1 MPKKKSAKVKSE
13 EKGTENTTEQE
24 TVQAAEEKTEQATAE
39 TEAQTSQDDELK
51 KLKDELAAQKDVYL
65 RLAAEYDNFRK
76 RTEREKVSTYDNA
89 LSKAVET
96 FLPVAD
102 SLSLAVSAQS
112 GGSDDY
118 RKGLE
123 MIAKLME
130 EALKKINVEAFGA
143 IGDAFNPEL
152 HNAVSQ
158 VENAELCENS
168 VAAVFQKGYKIGDK
182 VIRHAMV
189 QVANC

>member
-1 MPKKKSAKVKSE
+1 MPKKKSSKAKTE
-13 EKGTENTTEQE
+13 EKETEQE
-24 TVQAAEEKTEQATAE
+24 TVEVTEEKTGQ
-39 TEAQTSQDDELK
+39 TEAEGQLPQNDELT
-51 KLKDELAAQKDVYL
+51 KLKDELTAQKDVYL

-96 FLPVAD
+96 FLPIAD
-102 SLSLAVSAQS
+102 SLGLAVSAQS

-123 MIAKLME
+123 MISKLMD
-130 EALKKINVEAFGA
+130 EALKKLNVEAFGA
-143 IGDAFNPEL
+143 VGDTFNPEL
-152 HNAVSQ
+152 HNAVAQ
-158 VENAELCENS
+158 IENEELGENCVS
-168 VAAVFQKGYKIGDK
+168 AVFQKGYKIGDK

>member
-1 MPKKKSAKVKSE
+1 MPKKKSAKTKE
-13 EKGTENTTEQE
+13 ESKEKVTEGTASEQE
-24 TVQAAEEKTEQATAE
+24 TNIEDTAE
-39 TEAQTSQDDELK
+39 KPIVESTEIENLK
-51 KLKDELAAQKDVYL
+51 KELEAQKDVYL

-76 RTEREKVSTYDNA
+76 RTEREKASTYDNA
-89 LSKAVET
+89 LAKAIEV

-102 SLSLAVSAQS
+102 SLALATTSQS

-123 MIAKLME
+123 MIEKLMD
-130 EALKKINVEAFGA
+130 EAMKKLNVEAFGA
-143 IGDAFNPEL
+143 VGDSFNPEL
-152 HNAVSQ
+152 HNAVAQ
-158 VENAELCENS
+158 IENEELGENCIS
-168 VAAVFQKGYKIGDK
+168 AVFQKGYKIGDK

>member
-1 MPKKKSAKVKSE
+1 MPKKKSAKAKE
-13 EKGTENTTEQE
+13 TENTTEQE
-24 TVQAAEEKTEQATAE
+24 AVQAAQEKTEQATTEA
-39 TEAQTSQDDELK
+39 EAQTPQDDELK
-51 KLKDELAAQKDVYL
+51 KLKDELAAQKDLYL

-123 MIAKLME
+123 MIEKLME
-130 EALKKINVEAFGA
+130 EALKKLNVEVFGA
-143 IGDAFNPEL
+143 IGDAFDPEL
-152 HNAVSQ
+152 YNAVSQ
-158 VENAELCENS
+158 VENAELPENS
-168 VAAVFQKGYKIGDK
+168 VAAVFQRGYKIGDK

>member
-1 MPKKKSAKVKSE
+1 MPKKKSAKTKSE
-13 EKGTENTTEQE
+13 EKETEQKTQNE
-24 TVQAAEEKTEQATAE
+24 TVGVTEEKAE
-39 TEAQTSQDDELK
+39 TGEQTAQNDELT

-76 RTEREKVSTYDNA
+76 RTEKEKVSTYDNA
-89 LSKAVET
+89 LSKTVET
-96 FLPVAD
+96 FLPVVD
-102 SLSLAVSAQS
+102 SLNLAVSAQN

-123 MIAKLME
+123 MISKLMD
-130 EALKKINVEAFGA
+130 EALKKLNVEEFGA
-143 IGDAFNPEL
+143 VGDAFNPEL
-152 HNAVSQ
+152 HNAVAQ
-158 VENAELCENS
+158 IENEELGENCVS
-168 VAAVFQKGYKIGDK
+168 AVFQKGYKIGDK

>member
-1 MPKKKSAKVKSE
+1 MPKKKSAKAKTE
-13 EKGTENTTEQE
+13 EKETEQNTKNE
-24 TVQAAEEKTEQATAE
+24 TVDVTEEKAEQAKEQAEEQNP
-39 TEAQTSQDDELK
+39 QNDELT
-51 KLKDELAAQKDVYL
+51 KLKDELAAQKDIYL

-96 FLPVAD
+96 FLPVID
-102 SLSLAVSAQS
+102 SLSLAVSAQN
-112 GGSDDY
+112 GASDEY

-123 MIAKLME
+123 MISKLMD
-130 EALKKINVEAFGA
+130 EALKKLNVEVFGVV
-143 IGDAFNPEL
+143 GDTFNPEL

-158 VENAELCENS
+158 IENEDLKENCIS
-168 VAAVFQKGYKIGDK
+168 AVFQKGYKIGDK